1 MLVQIQYKY
10 RCKKSPN
17 SGANKVQ
24 IEEHIHKSWQFT
36 WKTEVWNWR
45 DPGARPSKGANKFQ
59 IHVKIHSKYR
69 WKYIPNTGANTVYL
83 EDGSLKLEGSRG
95 QARPTLHPL
104 LLLLLLKKSHLIW
117 FLSLN
122 GYIVACTCRKTFLVS
137 LKKKFSPNPWFEQ
150 LRLISTL
157 HLRPFWDNFCRSLLY
172 LKLPI

>member
-1 MLVQIQYKY
+1 MLVQIQYEY

-104 LLLLLLKKSHLIW
+104 LLLLLLKKITSHMVSKSEWLYCCMYLPKNLFGVTQKKI
-117 FLSLN
+117 LSKSVVWTIKAYFN
-122 GYIVACTCRKTFLVS
+122 FAPQAI
-137 LKKKFSPNPWFEQ
+137 
-150 LRLISTL
+150 LR
-157 HLRPFWDNFCRSLLY
+157 
-172 LKLPI
+172 